1 MKADQL
7 NRARNPLLSAVMV
20 AIQRAARRARQV
32 ARQTR
37 TAIVVA
43 RAGRIERILVDEVRE
58 TTADYNAESETGE

>member
-7 NRARNPLLSAVMV
+7 NRARNPLLPAVMV

-32 ARQTR
+32 ARQTG